1 MNWDKLKCLLL
12 PLIMLLAGCPI
23 CPDGELLVIDG
34 SLELKPNQ
42 SVQFVF
48 RYGDETYSSPAR
60 CDGHWYVDGVEGGSE
75 TLGFITPCGKYTAP
89 TTPPAKQPL
98 NIVASKYGANQCADC
113 CPEAMTNVCVYP
125 Q

>member
-1 MNWDKLKCLLL
+1 MNRVGLKSLFAIAVTLV
-12 PLIMLLAGCPI
+12 GCPI

-34 SLELKPNQ
+34 SVDLKPNQ

-48 RYGDETYSSPAR
+48 RYGGDTYSSPAR
-60 CDGHWYVDGVEGGSE
+60 CGGHWYVNGVEGGSE

-89 TTPPAKQPL
+89 ATPPAKQPL
-98 NIVASKYGANQCADC
+98 QVGASQYEIGQCYDC
-113 CPEAMTNVCVYP
+113 CPAATTNVCIYP